1 MEKLAV
7 AIIPEQYTES
17 FVSNVCECGA
27 QKLIVFSGRGTAG
40 PVLLQKLGLGATEK
54 SIIGFFASSDI
65 CSCIRSSWEKTEA
78 QHKDCTGIVFSLLTE
93 KLDMSKK
100 SEHTLICVIVKSG
113 YGEAVMQAARKAG
126 APGGTIIDAK
136 GTGTEQDMNFF
147 GIQIVPEKETVLIV
161 AETKT
166 SDAITESI
174 KKLPF
179 FGKPDSGILCTFAA
193 ESCFHLGTH
202 N

>member
-1 MEKLAV
+1 M
-7 AIIPEQYTES
+7 S
-17 FVSNVCECGA
+17 
-27 QKLIVFSGRGTAG
+27 R
-40 PVLLQKLGLGATEK
+40 K
-54 SIIGFFASSDI
+54 SD
-65 CSCIRSSWEKTEA
+65 
-78 QHKDCTGIVFSLLTE
+78 
-93 KLDMSKK
+93 
-100 SEHTLICVIVKSG
+100 HTLICVIVKSG

-126 APGGTIIDAK
+126 APGGTIIDAR

-147 GIQIVPEKETVLIV
+147 GIQIVPEKEAVLIV

-166 SDAITESI
+166 SDAISESI
-174 KKLPF
+174 KKLPY